1 PKGAVQ
7 EGAVPP
13 RLIAVMHLEDV
24 ARSHVNL
31 KPRHGDPLDVYLRN
45 AALFTASLRAQ
56 GSDLLVLT
64 DAPEILA
71 ERARASRHDPAI
83 LPAIE
88 RFAFKLDVPP
98 KIRFRGAHFKLEL
111 IEAIG
116 SGTFGPETGIVDVDC
131 VAIGPLPENSL
142 AEDEIV
148 AFAVNWGEAGWNRVG
163 PDIARLIGRVP
174 EQRVWYGGEFL
185 YGRAEAF
192 RRLGERFK
200 AIWPVYA
207 ADPKSFQYVGQEMVL
222 TALLHG
228 TEGVRVLDSREAGY
242 LTRWWSHR
250 TQGPQRP
257 FSEAKAA
264 AILHMPGDKPFLARY
279 EPGRFLQT
287 RFLARYERYLRG
299 RILLSQLSNLTSWV
313 NRGGVK
319 SVPRLR

>member
-1 PKGAVQ
+1 M
-7 EGAVPP
+7 PP

-31 KPRHGDPLDVYLRN
+31 KPRHGDPLDIYLRN
-45 AALFTASLRAQ
+45 AVLFTASLRKQ
-56 GSDLLVLT
+56 GRDLLILS
-64 DAPEILA
+64 DAPELLA
-71 ERARASRHDPAI
+71 ERARASRLDSAM

-88 RFAFKLDVPP
+88 RFAFKLAVPP
-98 KIRFRGAHFKLEL
+98 KIRFRGAHFKLEV

-116 SGTFGPETGIVDVDC
+116 TGAFGPETGIVDVDC
-131 VAIGPLPENSL
+131 VAIGPWPENSL

-174 EQRVWYGGEFL
+174 EERVWYGGEFL

-200 AIWPVYA
+200 AIWPAYA

-228 TEGVRVLDSREAGY
+228 TDGVRVLDSHSAGY

-250 TQGPQRP
+250 TLGPQRP
-257 FSEAKAA
+257 FSEAKAS
-264 AILHMPGDKPFLARY
+264 AILHMPGDKPFLAKY
-279 EPGRFLQT
+279 PAANFEHGRFLS
-287 RFLARYERYLRG
+287 RYLRYLRG
-299 RILLSQLSNLTSWV
+299 RILLSHLSNLTSPI